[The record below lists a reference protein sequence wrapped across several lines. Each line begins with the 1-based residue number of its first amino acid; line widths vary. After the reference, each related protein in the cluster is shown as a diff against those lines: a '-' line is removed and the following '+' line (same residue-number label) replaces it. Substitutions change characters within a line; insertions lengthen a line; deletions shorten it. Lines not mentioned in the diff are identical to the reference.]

1 MWHVASH
8 CHFVFSFVANFKKS
22 TFTSVFCVCS
32 SGSSSSSWR
41 NHVAAATPT
50 LPGVRVCVCEERT
63 HFICKHISLTHTLT
77 ERGKESN
84 TNSRFELPL
93 CRSPRGQKISFFFTL
108 FSAGL
113 SHDLNSWLCRQPG
126 MKSVF
131 KINAKQNWAIEKLN
145 RNRKMFTVT
154 LKWH

>member
-32 SGSSSSSWR
+32 SGSSSSSSWR

-50 LPGVRVCVCEERT
+50 LPGVRVCVWGT
-63 HFICKHISLTHTLT
+63 HTFYLQTYLTHTLT

-93 CRSPRGQKISFFFTL
+93 CRSPRGQKISFFFHSSL
-108 FSAGL
+108 CWFVARLEFMIMPSAG
-113 SHDLNSWLCRQPG
+113 HEKCFR
-126 MKSVF
+126 K
-131 KINAKQNWAIEKLN
+131 NAKQNWAIEKLN
-145 RNRKMFTVT
+145 RNGKMFTVT

>member
-32 SGSSSSSWR
+32 SSSSSWR

-50 LPGVRVCVCEERT
+50 LPGVRVCVWGT
-63 HFICKHISLTHTLT
+63 HTFYLQTYLTHTLT
-77 ERGKESN
+77 ERGSQTQTADSN
-84 TNSRFELPL
+84 FRFVVRPEA
-93 CRSPRGQKISFFFTL
+93 RKSVFFFTL
-108 FSAGL
+108 LSADL

-145 RNRKMFTVT
+145 RNGKMFTVT

>member
-32 SGSSSSSWR
+32 SSGSSSWR

-50 LPGVRVCVCEERT
+50 LPGVRVCVCVRNAHILSANISHSYTDRER
-63 HFICKHISLTHTLT
+63 
-77 ERGKESN
+77 ESN

-108 FSAGL
+108 LSADL

-145 RNRKMFTVT
+145 RNGKMFTVT